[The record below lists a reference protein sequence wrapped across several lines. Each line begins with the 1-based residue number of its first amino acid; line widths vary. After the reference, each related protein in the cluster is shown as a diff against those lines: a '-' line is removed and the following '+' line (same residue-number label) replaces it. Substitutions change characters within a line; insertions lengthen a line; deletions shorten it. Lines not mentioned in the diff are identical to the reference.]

1 MTTAEPS
8 ASKAK
13 VFVSKVISLQSKILQ
28 LIISL
33 NLSFRKYINVCIFFF
48 SLHLHFG
55 VYIKDIGVYI
65 KDISV
70 YIKDISIVCQ
80 SVCVS
85 HGQDHQV
92 GK

>member
-1 MTTAEPS
+1 MNICFHYCGS
-8 ASKAK
+8 LIAS
-13 VFVSKVISLQSKILQ
+13 FFLFFFLTNSVSKTKSVK
-28 LIISL
+28 
-33 NLSFRKYINVCIFFF
+33 RERTKGTFFF